1 MEAPT
6 KKPKLL
12 GNIVV
17 FLYAFVLLVLSW
29 LNLKIVLEQY
39 PADAFLAKVHSDNM
53 NFIDFSKYYLCGK
66 AAFTPD
72 SHEFYSYPN
81 QKKLFD
87 DLINGGS
94 EGNFPP
100 AQAIEFPPYVLPLM
114 YPISRLPFPQAFQ
127 FWTILNW
134 LGLASGI
141 SLLCKLGADKNNKSK
156 KVVAMVIT
164 LAALCAPPI
173 LRTFMVGQ
181 PTGILFCFFSL
192 YIYFFIKQKD
202 ILAGVF
208 LSLISIKPHYAVFMC
223 IPALMQKRFKLV
235 LAAAACETILLIL
248 AVWASNLEGVLGYV
262 HYVIATDTTAPE
274 AEHLVSHMV
283 NLRGMLSIFLPA
295 QALLLLSLSISF
307 LALMACGWL
316 FFRGKN
322 ERWLFALLVLA
333 CLFLGPHTHMY
344 DCLLV
349 AIPAALTLGHGQNEQ
364 SDQSEQNKQI
374 ENSFWKKL
382 WVIILAAYPIIAVF
396 SLVAI
401 GPLKETYYAFLPYS
415 FFNFFLLLVA
425 FLICLRHSKS

>member
-1 MEAPT
+1 MEAT
-6 KKPKLL
+6 SRKPKLL

-17 FLYAFVLLVLSW
+17 LFYAFVLLVLSW
-29 LNLKIVLEQY
+29 LNLKIMIEQFGT
-39 PADAFLAKVHSDNM
+39 DAFLNKVHSDNM
-53 NFIDFSKYYLCGK
+53 NFIDFTKYYLCGK
-66 AAFTPD
+66 VAFTSS

-87 DLINGGS
+87 DLINGG
-94 EGNFPP
+94 EQGNFPP

-114 YPISRLPFPQAFQ
+114 YPISLLAYPQAFQ
-127 FWTILNW
+127 LWTVLNW
-134 LGLASGI
+134 IGLAVGI
-141 SLLCKLGADKNNKSK
+141 SVLCRLDTSENNRKNKTI
-156 KVVAMVIT
+156 AFVIA

-192 YIYFFIKQKD
+192 YIYFFIKKKD
-202 ILAGVF
+202 LPAGLF

-223 IPALMQKRFKLV
+223 IPALVQKRFQLLMV
-235 LAAAACETILLIL
+235 ATACEIILLIL
-248 AVWASNLEGVLGYV
+248 AVWASNLDGVLGYV
-262 HYVIATDTTAPE
+262 HYVIATDTTAPD

-295 QALLLLSLSISF
+295 QALLLLALSVSF

-316 FFRGKN
+316 FYKGKN
-322 ERWLFALLVLA
+322 LNWAFALLVLA

-349 AIPAALTLGHGQNEQ
+349 AIPAALTLTAINQDEKIG
-364 SDQSEQNKQI
+364 I
-374 ENSFWKKL
+374 LKKL
-382 WVIILAAYPIIAVF
+382 WVIILAIYPIVAVF
-396 SLVAI
+396 TLVGI

-415 FFNFFLLLVA
+415 IFNILLLSIA
-425 FLICLRHSKS
+425 FLVCFRYSKS

>member
-1 MEAPT
+1 MESTAQ
-6 KKPKLL
+6 KPKLL

-17 FLYAFVLLVLSW
+17 FFYAFVLLVLSW
-29 LNLKIVLEQY
+29 LNLKIVIEQY

-66 AAFTPD
+66 VAFTKD

-87 DLINGGS
+87 DFINGGS
-94 EGNFPP
+94 KGNFPP

-114 YPISRLPFPQAFQ
+114 YPISRLPYHQAFQ
-127 FWTILNW
+127 FWTVLNW
-134 LGLASGI
+134 IGLATGI
-141 SLLCKLGADKNNKSK
+141 SLLCRLGADKKNLNSK
-156 KVVAMVIT
+156 LTPVVIA

-192 YIYFFIKQKD
+192 YIYFFIIKKD
-202 ILAGVF
+202 VLSGIF

-223 IPALMQKRFKLV
+223 IPALMQKRFKLILV
-235 LAAAACETILLIL
+235 AFICEIILLSM
-248 AVWASNLEGVLGYV
+248 AVWASNLDGVLGYV

-316 FFRGKN
+316 FFKGKN
-322 ERWLFALLVLA
+322 ENWLFALLVLA

-349 AIPAALTLGHGQNEQ
+349 AIAASLTLGPKAELE
-364 SDQSEQNKQI
+364 DCKLL
-374 ENSFWKKL
+374 KKL
-382 WVIILAAYPIIAVF
+382 WVIILALYPIIAIF
-396 SLVAI
+396 SLVAV

-415 FFNFFLLLVA
+415 FLNFLLLSIA
-425 FLICLRHSKS
+425 FLVCLRHSKT

>member
-1 MEAPT
+1 MESIAR
-6 KKPKLL
+6 KPKLL

-17 FLYAFVLLVLSW
+17 IFYAFVLLILSW
-29 LNLKIVLEQY
+29 LNLKIVLEQF
-39 PADAFLAKVHSDNM
+39 PADAFLSKVHSDNM

-66 AAFTPD
+66 VAFTND
-72 SHEFYSYPN
+72 SHEFYSYEN

-87 DLINGGS
+87 NLINGGTQ
-94 EGNFPP
+94 GNFPP

-114 YPISRLPFPQAFQ
+114 YPISRLPYPQAFQ
-127 FWTILNW
+127 FWTVLNW
-134 LGLASGI
+134 IGLASGI
-141 SLLCKLGADKNNKSK
+141 SLLCRLGTSENNKSQK
-156 KVVAMVIT
+156 LTALVIA

-181 PTGILFCFFSL
+181 PTGILFGLFSL
-192 YIYFFIKQKD
+192 YIYFFIRKKD
-202 ILAGVF
+202 LPAGVF

-223 IPALMQKRFKLV
+223 VPALIQKRFQLILV
-235 LAAAACETILLIL
+235 AAACEIFLLIL
-248 AVWASNLEGVLGYV
+248 AVAASNLDGVLGYV
-262 HYVIATDTTAPE
+262 HYVIATDTTAPD

-316 FFRGKN
+316 FYKGKN
-322 ERWLFALLVLA
+322 QNWLFALLVLS

-349 AIPAALTLGHGQNEQ
+349 AVAAALTLPQMR
-364 SDQSEQNKQI
+364 SEKDTGI
-374 ENSFWKKL
+374 LKKL
-382 WVIILAAYPIIAVF
+382 WTIILAAYPIAAVF

-415 FFNFFLLLVA
+415 VFNLMLLSIA
-425 FLICLRHSKS
+425 FVICFKQSKS

>member
-1 MEAPT
+1 MESTAR
-6 KKPKLL
+6 KPKLL

-17 FLYAFVLLVLSW
+17 FFYAFVLLILSW

-39 PADAFLAKVHSDNM
+39 PANAFLAKVHSDNM

-66 AAFTPD
+66 VAFTKD
-72 SHEFYSYPN
+72 SQEFYSYPN

-127 FWTILNW
+127 FWTMLNW
-134 LGLASGI
+134 IGLATGI
-141 SLLCKLGADKNNKSK
+141 SLLCRLGTDKNNINSK
-156 KVVAMVIT
+156 FTPVVIA

-192 YIYFFIKQKD
+192 YIYFFIKKKN
-202 ILAGVF
+202 ILAGIF

-223 IPALMQKRFKLV
+223 IPALMQKRFKLLLV
-235 LAAAACETILLIL
+235 AFVCEIILLSL

-316 FFRGKN
+316 FFKGKN
-322 ERWLFALLVLA
+322 ENWLFALLVLA

-349 AIPAALTLGHGQNEQ
+349 AIAAALTLGPKTEP
-364 SDQSEQNKQI
+364 E
-374 ENSFWKKL
+374 ENILLKKL
-382 WVIILAAYPIIAVF
+382 WVIILAAYPIIAIF
-396 SLVAI
+396 SLVAV

-415 FFNFFLLLVA
+415 IMNLTLLAIA
-425 FLICLRHSKS
+425 FWKCLQQSE

>member
-1 MEAPT
+1 MEAET

-17 FLYAFVLLVLSW
+17 FFYALVLLILSW
-29 LNLKIVLEQY
+29 LNLKIVLDQY
-39 PADAFLAKVHSDNM
+39 PADAFLAKVQSDNM
-53 NFIDFSKYYLCGK
+53 NFIDFSKYYLCGRV
-66 AAFTPD
+66 AFTPD
-72 SHEFYSYPN
+72 SLEFYSYPN

-87 DLINGGS
+87 NLINGGS
-94 EGNFPP
+94 TGNFPP

-114 YPISRLPFPQAFQ
+114 YPISRLSYPQAFQ

-134 LGLASGI
+134 LGLACGI
-141 SLLCKLGADKNNKSK
+141 SLLCKLETDKKNLGSK
-156 KVVAMVIT
+156 AIPIVIA

-192 YIYFFIKQKD
+192 YIYFFIKRKD
-202 ILAGVF
+202 IAAGIF
-208 LSLISIKPHYAVFMC
+208 LSLISIKPHYAVFMS

-235 LAAAACETILLIL
+235 LAAAACEIFLLIL

-262 HYVIATDTTAPE
+262 HYVIATDTTAPL

-295 QALLLLSLSISF
+295 QALLLLSLSVSF
-307 LALMACGWL
+307 LALMVCGWL
-316 FFRGKN
+316 FFKGKN

-349 AIPAALTLGHGQNEQ
+349 AIPAALTLGDNEQNEHGL
-364 SDQSEQNKQI
+364 
-374 ENSFWKKL
+374 WKKL

-415 FFNFFLLLVA
+415 ILNSTLLALA
-425 FLICLRHSKS
+425 FWNCLRQAK